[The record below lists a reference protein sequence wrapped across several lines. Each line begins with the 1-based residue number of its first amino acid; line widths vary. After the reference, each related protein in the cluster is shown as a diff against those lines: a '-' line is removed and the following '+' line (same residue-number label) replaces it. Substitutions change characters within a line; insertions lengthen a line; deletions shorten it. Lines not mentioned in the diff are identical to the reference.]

1 MKIVLC
7 NLDKNANVK
16 LVEKI
21 HVMVKGER
29 DKNLGCIFC

>member
-21 HVMVKGER
+21 DVMGKGKR
-29 DKNLGCIFC
+29 DENLGCIFC